1 MWGGRDREGV
11 SVAAA
16 VTVSPRSARAPRRQA
31 SARSAQ
37 GSAFEGRSSS
47 RSTRVQQAERHALV
61 SGGSCSARRHPVPS
75 RRCPLRTCLRRR
87 RYTDCRSFSR
97 SRYVPC
103 KRCQIDVS
111 LPGGEGKKEM
121 KLGEAMNA
129 CHGVACRAGTP
140 PPHTHTPHTHHAHT
154 ALATHL
160 LNESKLL
167 GLHGGIKQVQVS
179 RPHALHQGLILLQ
192 PVLAHQFG

>member
-1 MWGGRDREGV
+1 MR
-11 SVAAA
+11 
-16 VTVSPRSARAPRRQA
+16 VTALP
-31 SARSAQ
+31 
-37 GSAFEGRSSS
+37 
-47 RSTRVQQAERHALV
+47 AE
-61 SGGSCSARRHPVPS
+61 
-75 RRCPLRTCLRRR
+75 
-87 RYTDCRSFSR
+87 
-97 SRYVPC
+97 
-103 KRCQIDVS
+103 
-111 LPGGEGKKEM
+111 
-121 KLGEAMNA
+121 LG
-129 CHGVACRAGTP
+129 HP